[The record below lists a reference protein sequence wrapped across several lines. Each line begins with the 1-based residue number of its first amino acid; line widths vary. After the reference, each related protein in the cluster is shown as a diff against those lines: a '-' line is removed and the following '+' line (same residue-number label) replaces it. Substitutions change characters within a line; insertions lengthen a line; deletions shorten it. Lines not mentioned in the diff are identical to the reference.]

1 MYAGLLNK
9 NWLIRNPD
17 DVPEWSDI
25 STCRLVSV
33 PELKSTIYRTCGER
47 TNHDTTNA
55 VIYHT
60 KL

>member
-33 PELKSTIYRTCGER
+33 S
-47 TNHDTTNA
+47 
-55 VIYHT
+55 
-60 KL
+60 